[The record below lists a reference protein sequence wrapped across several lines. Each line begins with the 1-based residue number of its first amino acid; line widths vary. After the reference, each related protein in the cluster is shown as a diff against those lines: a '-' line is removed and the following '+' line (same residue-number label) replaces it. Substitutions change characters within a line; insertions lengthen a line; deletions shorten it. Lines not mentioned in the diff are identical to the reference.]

1 MFSRKRLIATGL
13 VAAIGAFS
21 AVGIASASTTVDIDQ
36 SNGVAPSKLS
46 KTSFKATSLNV
57 VVNSDTDNANGVP
70 DPVTNAKLS
79 FDDDVKISTKGIKTC
94 NANLANT
101 TTAQAKAACGKAQV
115 GSGAA
120 NVLIPAGPSGPPSQ
134 FTAVITAFN
143 GPKQGGKP
151 TLILHGRVDA
161 LGVTQILTG
170 KIDSQG
176 ATGDYGT
183 TLNVPIT
190 PLPAGAQLQRFEV
203 TVKKG
208 NYITARCHDANK
220 KLNMK
225 GQFAVGG
232 SGPASQSDTTAQTC
246 SIKR

>member
-36 SNGVAPSKLS
+36 SKGVAPSKLPKKS
-46 KTSFKATSLNV
+46 YRATSLNV
-57 VVNSDTDNANGVP
+57 VVNSTTDNANGVP
-70 DPVTNAKLS
+70 DPVTNAKLT
-79 FDDDVKISTKGIKTC
+79 FDDDVKISTKGLKTC
-94 NANLANT
+94 TANLANST
-101 TTAQAKAACGKAQV
+101 TQAALNACGTAKV
-115 GSGAA
+115 GSGTA
-120 NVLIPAGPSGPPSQ
+120 NVVVPGAGDFP
-134 FTAVITAFN
+134 AVITAFN

-170 KIDSQG
+170 TINSKG
-176 ATGDYGT
+176 ATGDYAT
-183 TLNVPIT
+183 TLTVPIN

-208 NYITARCHDANK
+208 NYITARCHDKNK

-225 GQFAVGG
+225 GQFVVGG
-232 SGPASQSDTTAQTC
+232 SGPASQADTTAQTC